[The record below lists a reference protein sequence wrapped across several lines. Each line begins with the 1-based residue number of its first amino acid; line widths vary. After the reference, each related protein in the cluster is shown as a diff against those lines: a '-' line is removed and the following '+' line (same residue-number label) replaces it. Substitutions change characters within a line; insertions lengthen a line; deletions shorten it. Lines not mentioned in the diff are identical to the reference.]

1 MGTSGRQ
8 RTASLAIIL
17 CGQAGEYEGPREIF
31 PAEKPTEISSKI
43 WKCSLFP
50 MEYQQIFLIIEK
62 FLSECNI
69 RQDKTKKTQHGWYNH
84 PLKKEFQT
92 NPEKWGN
99 FPLNLG
105 ASNGI
110 LFPFIKHSY
119 AGGGQSMDKP
129 KYLLVNTNVL
139 P

>member
-17 CGQAGEYEGPREIF
+17 CGQAGEYEGAAGNF

-50 MEYQQIFLIIEK
+50 MEYQQIFLIIEN

-69 RQDKTKKTQHGWYNH
+69 RQDKTKK
-84 PLKKEFQT
+84 
-92 NPEKWGN
+92 
-99 FPLNLG
+99 
-105 ASNGI
+105 
-110 LFPFIKHSY
+110 
-119 AGGGQSMDKP
+119 
-129 KYLLVNTNVL
+129 NTAWVV
-139 P
+139 